1 MKIGILEVGL
11 TQAKITM
18 LAPVTEGLKGATL
31 QICYVHPIWGTLTR
45 RVTFRAGKIAK
56 YVPEENGEVLI
67 PWEVLQNH
75 GRTLIVGVT
84 GYSADNTVFVP
95 TIEIQAAEIQKGSAP
110 GDSESTD
117 PTLPIW
123 AQLED
128 RISDLES
135 EDEEDIDDDRLNAAV
150 NAALE
155 EAKESGAFDGPRG
168 PQGERG
174 PQGPQG
180 EMGPQGPKGDP
191 GIVLSDPAA
200 YGLPLLALTGDTSAM
215 SKDNAVTLNYVYG
228 DRTGSCTVKW
238 QGNSSLAYPK
248 KNYTIKFDQE
258 FEAVEGWGAQ
268 KKYCLKADFID
279 FSHARNVVSA
289 KLWGQIVRSR
299 SGGTIAQIQDLPNG
313 GAVDG
318 FPCVVTINGEF
329 TGVYNFNIPKD
340 GWLFGMGAG
349 QQEAIVCAENYAF
362 DKTVVLD
369 GTDLELEYVTDENNS
384 AWVAESLNRLVTAVL
399 NSDGTDI
406 DTTIAQYLDI
416 DSAIDY
422 LIFTVSQLGN
432 DNTTKNAILATY
444 DGVKWFFSAYDMDG
458 TWGLKWNGKEFYS
471 AAVNSGMNAGSLN
484 GFARAHKLMNF
495 LFTHKFDAIQK
506 RYWELRSGA
515 LSAENVEKMFTNYAS
530 RIHKTLLAE
539 DARLWPTIPSTETN
553 DVSQIINWYQNRCAA
568 MDVDVGER
576 EDTGETYVPEINGFI
591 RGNGTVSTSAN
602 FRRTDYLPLD
612 GIVEAEYLTF
622 IVYNATATSNMS
634 TWALFDADKKW
645 IVSSDDVYNKEEHA
659 FPLYGTGTMSQFGL
673 LRKTISVTELLE
685 TYPNAKYIVLSTNH
699 TAQYEV
705 ARNIDNV
712 DVGWGSKEQ
721 YITLR
726 SVSSESETDAP
737 KDAVLYV
744 PQSLT
749 EEQKAQAR
757 ANIGIGDD
765 VVNGGGVNVSG
776 ATPGQMIIVK
786 AVDEEGKPT
795 EWEAVDRTHYS
806 EYEEAVIYSGADLT
820 PDPDMGM
827 CVIPEVIPLVA
838 GAEYTV
844 NYNGVDYICACGSP
858 GDPGIYSIGNLGAV
872 DEGFENTGE
881 PFVLISYSDDGYSF
895 IAPLDGSASVTVT
908 VSGQKETV
916 HELDRKYIGS
926 AMKKIETD
934 AKDYCDSRVNECVRI
949 YFLDQELTEGA
960 NSVTIDDSLGD
971 WEKWNN
977 NGIVDSIPFVFYIN
991 LFGTTHIIRAHPCEN
1006 SRESLDSN
1014 VGVLIEDEGH
1024 SGRMGDLYYV
1034 RISVSRHSVAAYI
1047 IVKRIA
1053 V

>member
-56 YVPEENGEVLI
+56 YVPEVNGEVLI

-168 PQGERG
+168 PQGEMG

-191 GIVLSDPAA
+191 GVVSFDPAA
-200 YGLPLLALTGDTSAM
+200 YGLPLLALAGDTSAM

-228 DRTGSCTVKW
+228 DRSGTCTVKW

-299 SGGTIAQIQDLPNG
+299 SGGTITQIQNLPNG

-329 TGVYNFNIPKD
+329 AGVYNFNIPKD
-340 GWLFGMGAG
+340 GWMFGMGAG

-362 DKTVVLD
+362 DKAVVVD

-484 GFARAHKLMNF
+484 GFARAHKLMNL

-553 DVSQIINWYQNRCAA
+553 DVSQIVNWYQNRCAA
-568 MDVDVGER
+568 MDADVGVQ
-576 EDTGETYVPEINGFI
+576 EDTGVTYVPEINGFI

-622 IVYNATATSNMS
+622 VVYNATATSNMS

-645 IVSSDDVYNKEEHA
+645 IVSSDDVYNKEEYT
-659 FPLYGTGTMSQFGL
+659 FPLYGSGNMSQYGL
-673 LRKTISVTELLE
+673 LRKTISITELLE

-712 DVGWGSKEQ
+712 DVGWGSEEQ

-795 EWEAVDRTHYS
+795 EWEAVD
-806 EYEEAVIYSGADLT
+806 VLT
-820 PDPDMGM
+820 DTGIIEQNRLPDGFPYKDG
-827 CVIPEVIPLVA
+827 EVKDILTDYNAQYNEDA
-838 GAEYTV
+838 GAFILPDLLPICSGEEYTV
-844 NYNGVDYICACGSP
+844 IYNGTEYNCVCEEVTL
-858 GDPGIYSIGNLGAV
+858 GDGETYLLLGNPGIFDLPPNDYLFCIAAVPPELFAEAGFGGMVVGLDGATEIILSIS
-872 DEGFENTGE
+872 GFAGTIKRMDSRFLPEIE
-881 PFVLISYSDDGYSF
+881 SDVLIVRLEESHSLNHNFYIDKPEQIENAVEAGKSVILRLQRSKYMEAYDYHFQHMRSGTYSF
-895 IAPLDGSASVTVT
+895 SMVDSHYI
-908 VSGQKETV
+908 
-916 HELDRKYIGS
+916 KYIDMYSGS
-926 AMKKIETD
+926 G
-934 AKDYCDSRVNECVRI
+934 ECI
-949 YFLDQELTEGA
+949 CSQTALT
-960 NSVTIDDSLGD
+960 
-971 WEKWNN
+971 
-977 NGIVDSIPFVFYIN
+977 
-991 LFGTTHIIRAHPCEN
+991 TTT
-1006 SRESLDSN
+1006 
-1014 VGVLIEDEGH
+1014 
-1024 SGRMGDLYYV
+1024 
-1034 RISVSRHSVAAYI
+1034 
-1047 IVKRIA
+1047 
-1053 V
+1053 